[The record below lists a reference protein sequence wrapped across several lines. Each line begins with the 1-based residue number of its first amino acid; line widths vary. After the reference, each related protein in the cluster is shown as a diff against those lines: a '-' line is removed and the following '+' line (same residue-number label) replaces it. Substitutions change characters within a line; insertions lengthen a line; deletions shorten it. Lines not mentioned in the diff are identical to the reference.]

1 MLILKK
7 VIEGLKLL
15 IEPSNVCE
23 QQFIWFMFFEVEASE
38 IELSVAVVDLLWWN
52 VHICN
57 L

>member
-38 IELSVAVVDLLWWN
+38 IELSVAVADLLWWN
-52 VHICN
+52 VHICS